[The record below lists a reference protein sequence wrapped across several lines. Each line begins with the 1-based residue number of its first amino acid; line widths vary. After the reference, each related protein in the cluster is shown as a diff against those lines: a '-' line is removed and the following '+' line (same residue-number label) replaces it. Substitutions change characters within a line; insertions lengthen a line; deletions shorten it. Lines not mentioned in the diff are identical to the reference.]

1 MTTQS
6 IIGAQ
11 QLRLHIEKYEIKV
24 KSYYMIK
31 LKENQEKLSKRP
43 PSHVLI
49 HRRELKHYFF
59 LSDVSFFEYLEKN
72 ESEHLKQLSQ

>member
-1 MTTQS
+1 
-6 IIGAQ
+6 
-11 QLRLHIEKYEIKV
+11 
-24 KSYYMIK
+24 MIK